1 MTDERTFLDEHN
13 VYVSNSRV
21 VIHGTT
27 YATANVT
34 SVRKTYTPAKTG
46 CAALLVVVG
55 ALAALGGLTAM
66 LGAGG
71 KSDDGIGALFMGV
84 VLLAIGFLWFQS
96 LKPVYHVMLAS
107 SSGERQ
113 GLSSMDE
120 GLVDRTTAA
129 IAEAII
135 YRG

>member
-1 MTDERTFLDEHN
+1 
-13 VYVSNSRV
+13 
-21 VIHGTT
+21 
-27 YATANVT
+27 
-34 SVRKTYTPAKTG
+34 
-46 CAALLVVVG
+46 
-55 ALAALGGLTAM
+55 
-66 LGAGG
+66 
-71 KSDDGIGALFMGV
+71 
-84 VLLAIGFLWFQS
+84 